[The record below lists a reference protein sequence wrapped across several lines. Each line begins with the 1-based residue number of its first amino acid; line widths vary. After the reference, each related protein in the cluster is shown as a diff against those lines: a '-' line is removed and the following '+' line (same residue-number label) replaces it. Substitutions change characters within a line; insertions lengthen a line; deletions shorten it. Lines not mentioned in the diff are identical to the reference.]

1 MRKFIT
7 KIALFLMP
15 FFILTYTLDYVISY
29 YLKQTKK
36 APGEFEV
43 WNDIYNSN
51 VNCDIAIYGSSR
63 AWVHI
68 DPKIL
73 SDILQLNVY
82 NFGIDGHN
90 FWLQYLRHIE
100 FLKYNPKPKTII
112 LSVDVFSLQKRS
124 DLYQQEQFL
133 PYMLWNT
140 DIQQYTSSYIGYKK
154 IDYYMPLIRYAGKS
168 SSLKDAFSN
177 FVNNGP
183 AKQYR
188 YRGYKGMEKEWTN
201 DLENAKSQK
210 PNYEVQLNNES
221 IKLFHEFVLKC
232 IAQNIE
238 LILVYTP
245 EHIDGQKYVSNRKKI
260 ISIYKQISKEN
271 KLLFLDFSGDEI
283 CYKKE
288 FFYNSM
294 HLNKKGAEIFSKK
307 LAEQVKTFRT
317 ADGN

>member
-1 MRKFIT
+1 
-7 KIALFLMP
+7 
-15 FFILTYTLDYVISY
+15 
-29 YLKQTKK
+29 
-36 APGEFEV
+36 
-43 WNDIYNSN
+43 
-51 VNCDIAIYGSSR
+51 
-63 AWVHI
+63 
-68 DPKIL
+68 
-73 SDILQLNVY
+73 
-82 NFGIDGHN
+82 
-90 FWLQYLRHIE
+90 
-100 FLKYNPKPKTII
+100 
-112 LSVDVFSLQKRS
+112 
-124 DLYQQEQFL
+124 
-133 PYMLWNT
+133 
-140 DIQQYTSSYIGYKK
+140 
-154 IDYYMPLIRYAGKS
+154 
-168 SSLKDAFSN
+168 
-177 FVNNGP
+177 
-183 AKQYR
+183 
-188 YRGYKGMEKEWTN
+188 MEKEWTN
-201 DLENAKSQK
+201 DLEKAKSQK

-245 EHIDGQKYVSNRKKI
+245 EYIDGQKYVSNRKKI